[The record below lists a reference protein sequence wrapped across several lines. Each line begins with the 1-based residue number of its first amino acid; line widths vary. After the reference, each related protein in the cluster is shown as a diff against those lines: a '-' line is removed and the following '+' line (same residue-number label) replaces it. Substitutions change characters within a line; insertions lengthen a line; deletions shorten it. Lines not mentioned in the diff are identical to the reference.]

1 MYYHGPRT
9 SKNSPPRRRPMKK
22 LKIAIAATLHKKIHK
37 NSTGG
42 TEVFAYFLARELVKK
57 GHEVTV
63 FASGD
68 SDIIGNLS
76 GISSEENINKVE
88 QGQRLFYGFQLLE
101 SNMIYHNQDKFDII
115 HINYFEP
122 FLFTAFSK
130 LIKKPVVYTVHSDIF
145 VSPDWQ
151 KLTSQMVKPED
162 KFVFVSKNAFD
173 QANLLTNKTYI
184 YNGIDINL
192 FPYSSIH
199 DNYLLWLG
207 RIRKKKGIKEAIE
220 AVIKADEQLIIS
232 GVIDN
237 PEEQLFYEKEII
249 PLIENHKNIL
259 VRGPSSF
266 DEKINLYRHAKGFL
280 FPVTWE
286 EPFGL
291 TMIEAMA
298 CGTPVIGFKRGAV
311 AEVIDNGVTGYVV
324 NDINMMAN
332 KIKQLDFID
341 RAKCRARVEKKFS
354 LPLMVNNYE
363 SLYYSLV

>member
-1 MYYHGPRT
+1 MYCHGPRT
-9 SKNSPPRRRPMKK
+9 SKNSPPRGRLMRK
-22 LKIAIAATLHKKIHK
+22 LKIAIGATLHKKSRR
-37 NSTGG
+37 NSTSG
-42 TEVFAYFLARELVKK
+42 TEEFAYFLARELVKK
-57 GHEVTV
+57 GHEVRV

-76 GISSEENINKVE
+76 GISSEKDINKVE

-101 SNMIYHNQDKFDII
+101 SNMICHNQDEFDII

-122 FLFTAFSK
+122 FLFTAFSQ

-162 KFVFVSKNAFD
+162 KFIFVSKNAFD
-173 QANLLTNKTYI
+173 QAKLLTNRTYI
-184 YNGIDINL
+184 YNGIDTDL
-192 FPYSSIH
+192 FPFSPIH
-199 DNYLLWLG
+199 GNYLLWLG

-220 AVIKADEQLIIS
+220 AAVKADEQLIIS

-237 PEEQLFYEKEII
+237 PEERLFYENEIK
-249 PLIENHKNIL
+249 PLIKNHHKITE
-259 VRGPSSF
+259 VGPSSF
-266 DEKINLYRHAKGFL
+266 EEKIKLYKQAKGFL

-291 TMIEAMA
+291 TMVEAMA

-311 AEVIDNGVTGYVV
+311 SEIIDNGVTGYVV
-324 NDINMMAN
+324 NDVSTMAD
-332 KIKQLDFID
+332 KIKQLELID
-341 RAKCRARVEKKFS
+341 RVNCRARVEEKFS
-354 LPLMVNNYE
+354 LDRMVNDYE